1 MKILHPEVFQGN
13 FRRRRYFEGWYLK
26 HVSQDLQHVISIIP
40 GVSLTKHDP
49 HGFIQILNGITGESV
64 YTRYPLSDCSF
75 SETSF
80 DVRIGKSTFS
90 LDGITLDI
98 QSETLQLQGSLTYGQ
113 MQRYPS
119 SRFSSGIMGWYSFVP
134 FMECKHDVVSMR
146 HLLDGSLTLNG
157 DIISFADGTGYI
169 EKDWG
174 RSFPESWIW
183 AQGNTFSG
191 SDASFMLSVAKIPW
205 LGKFF
210 IGSIAYLSV
219 AGKTYTFATYNG
231 AKVKR
236 LSFAND
242 TLTFQLVHS
251 QYTLSGTVQQQRH
264 GTLHAPVSGTMSRMI
279 KESADADITLHL
291 TDHSGRVLFD
301 GRGRHGGLEVIE
313 ALFKHFR
320 S

>member
-1 MKILHPEVFQGN
+1 
-13 FRRRRYFEGWYLK
+13 
-26 HVSQDLQHVISIIP
+26 
-40 GVSLTKHDP
+40 
-49 HGFIQILNGITGESV
+49 
-64 YTRYPLSDCSF
+64 
-75 SETSF
+75 
-80 DVRIGKSTFS
+80 
-90 LDGITLDI
+90 
-98 QSETLQLQGSLTYGQ
+98 
-113 MQRYPS
+113 
-119 SRFSSGIMGWYSFVP
+119 
-134 FMECKHDVVSMR
+134 MECKHDVVSMR